1 MPRSPFL
8 EDRVVHRGM
17 SSPSLSW
24 RLNSGLARRY
34 WWSAAKIVSGVA
46 GATFTCAPGRAL
58 ESASLGAFI
67 TAA

>member
-1 MPRSPFL
+1 
-8 EDRVVHRGM
+8 M

-34 WWSAAKIVSGVA
+34 WWSAARIVSGVA